1 MHAEHKDNKIII
13 CDSFAH
19 KETIKQIPGRFWDI
33 ESKTW
38 SIPCTADNL
47 TTLQMVGCTFDDEL
61 TERVKEANFKTRVRD
76 GPFTPIEPMPIKA
89 SPYAHQIEGYNLV
102 CGALGI
108 FRGGGVY

>member
-13 CDSFAH
+13 YDSFAH

-38 SIPCTADNL
+38 SIPCTAVNL
-47 TTLQMVGCTFDDEL
+47 TTLQMIGCTFDDEL
-61 TERVKEANFKTRVRD
+61 AERVKEANFKTRVRD
-76 GPFTPIEPMPIKA
+76 GPIVPIEPMPIKA
-89 SPYAHQIEGYNLV
+89 SPYAHQIEGYNLA

-108 FRGGGVY
+108 FSGGGAY